1 MLSFFYSMYG
11 IYDLMIN
18 LLDDYFRLVRGV
30 WTLSK
35 LRRPVVSVFGGTR
48 LSQDHPFTQHAHKL
62 SNMLLTH
69 QISVITGGGPGIM
82 QAMNCG
88 ALDQDPDLRGK
99 SVGITVENLSQER
112 QIGCLDELITTRY
125 FFTRKWLLTR
135 YADGFVVFPGGFG
148 TLDELFE
155 TLTLM
160 QTGHL
165 ERVPVVLINTAYWKP
180 LLEWVEGAQKEGLLL
195 SHDASLL
202 FVTDDLTEAFNH
214 LHKHTGCQ
222 LNSINDEKQ

>member
-1 MLSFFYSMYG
+1 MISFFYSVYG
-11 IYDLMIN
+11 IYRLMIN
-18 LLDDYFRLVRGV
+18 LLGDYFRLMRGV

-35 LRRPVVSVFGGTR
+35 LHKPVVSVFGGTR
-48 LSQDHPFTQHAHKL
+48 LSQDHPFTQNAHKL

-69 QISVITGGGPGIM
+69 QISVITGGGAGIM

-88 ALDQDPDLRGK
+88 AMNEDPKVRGK

-112 QIGCLDELITTRY
+112 QVGCLDALITTRY

-135 YADGFVVFPGGFG
+135 YSDAFVVFPGGFG

-165 ERVPVVLINTAYWKP
+165 ERVPVVLINTVYWKP
-180 LLEWVEGAQKEGLLL
+180 LLEWVELAQKEGLLL
-195 SHDASLL
+195 SIDASLL

-214 LHKHTGCQ
+214 LHKHTEC
-222 LNSINDEKQ
+222 